1 MSLKKIAEEL
11 GVSLTTVSR
20 ALNGYP
26 EVAKATREAVLAA
39 ALRHGHQTD
48 ARARGLALGR
58 SDAVGLVF
66 PLTPSDL
73 GDPLL
78 LEVISHLGARLA
90 QARLDLLI
98 ISASV
103 QDEVAAY
110 QRAIAGRRV
119 DAFVVPRTRVVDAR
133 LELLQAEGVPF
144 VAYGRSGAFEAP
156 YAWLDFDNFAGAR
169 LATQRLIAHGHR
181 RLGYLGADA
190 FYNFADQRF
199 QGFSAAL
206 QRAGL
211 PLERASVLRC
221 ALDRR
226 AGYAGLQ
233 QMLSQLHPPT
243 AVLVDNHLAGVGA
256 VLAARDAGLVLGRDF
271 SLIVYDGLEADR
283 SVLGAVTTVQQP
295 TPSEVGLQLAEMV
308 LGRLRGE
315 DPATLQRERV
325 PVLVDGTTDGPWL
338 ELGLSGDEL
347 QR

>member
-26 EVAKATREAVLAA
+26 EVAKSTRDAVLAA
-39 ALRHGHQTD
+39 ALRHRHQTD

-78 LEVISHLGARLA
+78 LEVISHLSARLA
-90 QARLDLLI
+90 QAKLDLLI
-98 ISASV
+98 ISASA
-103 QDEVAAY
+103 QDGVAAY

-119 DAFVVPRTRVVDAR
+119 DAFVVPRTWVRDAR
-133 LELLQAEGVPF
+133 LTLLQAEGVPF
-144 VAYGRSGAFEAP
+144 VAYGRSGGFAAP

-181 RLGYLGADA
+181 RLGYLGAA
-190 FYNFADQRF
+190 SFYNFADQRF
-199 QGFSAAL
+199 QGFNAAL
-206 QRAGL
+206 QQAGL
-211 PLERASVLRC
+211 RWEPALVLRN

-226 AGYAGLQ
+226 AGYAGMQ
-233 QMLSQLHPPT
+233 QVLSLPHPPS
-243 AVLVDNHLAGVGA
+243 AMLVDNHLAGVGA

-271 SLIVYDGLEADR
+271 SLIVYEGLDADD
-283 SVLGAVTTVQQP
+283 SVLGKVTSVQQP
-295 TPSEVGLQLAEMV
+295 TPSLVGLSLAELV
-308 LGRLRGE
+308 LGRLQGA
-315 DPATLQRERV
+315 DPATLQRQYM
-325 PVLVDGTTDGPWL
+325 PVLVDGQTDGPWL
-338 ELGLSGDEL
+338 GSADEVS
-347 QR
+347 Q